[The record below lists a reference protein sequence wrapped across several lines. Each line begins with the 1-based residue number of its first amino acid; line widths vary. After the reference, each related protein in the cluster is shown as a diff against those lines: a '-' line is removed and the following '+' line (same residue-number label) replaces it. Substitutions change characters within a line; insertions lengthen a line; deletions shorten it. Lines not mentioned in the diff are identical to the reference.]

1 MTNVKFLLPLA
12 TIALVAP
19 AAAQA
24 PAGDLAQVQRH
35 LAQTETMT
43 ADFTQTDRNGRVLT
57 GTLTLKKPGRIRFQ
71 YQKGVPLL
79 IVGDG
84 KALTF
89 VDYSVKQVQRWP
101 IGNSPLGVL
110 LDPSRDISR
119 FAKIVPSGNS
129 GVLSVEAYDPKH
141 PEYGRITLVMAKN
154 AAAPAGHAIGW
165 HADQIAGRR
174 KGRLVGRRRIDAQ
187 RHAMVEQVARQP
199 VERLVRAIADIII
212 VSAEHRDAE
221 LGRLHPRA
229 HSAGTP
235 RTPPE
240 RLGAP
245 TG

>member
-154 AAAPAGHAIGW
+154 AAAPAGLMLQGW
-165 HADQIAGRR
+165 VALDSQGNRTTIRLANQRFNAPVSDGAFRWSDPRRQGRAG
-174 KGRLVGRRRIDAQ
+174 
-187 RHAMVEQVARQP
+187 
-199 VERLVRAIADIII
+199 
-212 VSAEHRDAE
+212 
-221 LGRLHPRA
+221 
-229 HSAGTP
+229 
-235 RTPPE
+235 
-240 RLGAP
+240 
-245 TG
+245 